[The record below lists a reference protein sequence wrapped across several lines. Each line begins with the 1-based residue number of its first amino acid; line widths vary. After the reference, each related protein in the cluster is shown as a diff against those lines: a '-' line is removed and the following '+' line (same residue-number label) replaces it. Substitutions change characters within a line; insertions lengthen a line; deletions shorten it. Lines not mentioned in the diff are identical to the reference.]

1 MKLIKI
7 LPLAVLPLISVGVH
21 NFPAQAQSSEWEQ
34 AQVGEGYSSASCI
47 PTTSL
52 PSGTDNCG
60 NPLTTTTE
68 PTYPTTT
75 EPTSNGSCIDQL
87 RGCLDQRDAENN
99 ASGAGQWE
107 RSAEAAGCVADFLT
121 DCVTPQLGQ
130 AINDVV
136 VPLAPLLTK

>member
-7 LPLAVLPLISVGVH
+7 LPLAVLPLISLGVH

-34 AQVGEGYSSASCI
+34 AQVGDGYDPASCI

-75 EPTSNGSCIDQL
+75 EPTYPSNPSCFDQM
-87 RGCLDQRDAENN
+87 RECLDQRDAENN
-99 ASGAGQWE
+99 ASGAGPLE
-107 RSAEAAGCVADFLT
+107 RNLEAGGCVEE
-121 DCVTPQLGQ
+121 G
-130 AINDVV
+130 VV
-136 VPLAPLLTK
+136 CAAKPLLPWK